1 MGYYLPPSDELTQN
15 IDYMSVDTIIMI
27 VVTLLLVM
35 LGVAILL
42 GRADWAIKQYRRNSE
57 RYNLL
62 RLRVVTGGVLIIIAL
77 IMPFLV
83 LFEGYHNILAG
94 VIVGVA
100 IIFGILQETWA
111 RRR

>member
-1 MGYYLPPSDELTQN
+1 MN
-15 IDYMSVDTIIMI
+15 VDIIIMV
-27 VVTLLLVM
+27 VVTLLLAM

-62 RLRVVTGGVLIIIAL
+62 RLRVVTGAVLIIIAL
-77 IMPFLV
+77 IIPFMV
-83 LFEGYHNILAG
+83 IFESCLNILAG

>member
-1 MGYYLPPSDELTQN
+1 MN
-15 IDYMSVDTIIMI
+15 VDIIIMV
-27 VVTLLLVM
+27 VVTLLLAM

-62 RLRVVTGGVLIIIAL
+62 RLRVVTGAVLIIIAL
-77 IMPFLV
+77 IIPLMV
-83 LFEGYHNILAG
+83 IYESCHNILSG
-94 VIVGVA
+94 GILGVA

>member
-1 MGYYLPPSDELTQN
+1 MN
-15 IDYMSVDTIIMI
+15 IQLVVMI
-27 VVTLLLVM
+27 VATLLLVA
-35 LGVAILL
+35 LGVATLL
-42 GRADWAIKQYRRNSE
+42 GKADWAIKQYRRNSE

-62 RLRVVTGGVLIIIAL
+62 RLRVVTGAVLIIIAL
-77 IMPFLV
+77 IIPFMV
-83 LFEGYHNILAG
+83 IFESCHNILAG

>member
-1 MGYYLPPSDELTQN
+1 MN
-15 IDYMSVDTIIMI
+15 VDIIIMV
-27 VVTLLLVM
+27 VVTLLLAM

-42 GRADWAIKQYRRNSE
+42 GKADWTIKQYRRNSE

-77 IMPFLV
+77 IIPFMV
-83 LFEGYHNILAG
+83 IFESCHNILAG

>member
-1 MGYYLPPSDELTQN
+1 MN
-15 IDYMSVDTIIMI
+15 VDIIIMV
-27 VVTLLLVM
+27 VVTLLLAM
-35 LGVAILL
+35 LGVAIIF

-62 RLRVVTGGVLIIIAL
+62 RLRVVTGAVLIIIAL
-77 IMPFLV
+77 IIPFMV
-83 LFEGYHNILAG
+83 IFESCHNILAG

>member
-1 MGYYLPPSDELTQN
+1 MN
-15 IDYMSVDTIIMI
+15 VDIIIMV
-27 VVTLLLVM
+27 VVTLLLAM

-62 RLRVVTGGVLIIIAL
+62 RLRVVTGAVLIIIAL
-77 IMPFLV
+77 IIPFMV
-83 LFEGYHNILAG
+83 IFESRHNILAG

>member
-1 MGYYLPPSDELTQN
+1 M
-15 IDYMSVDTIIMI
+15 V
-27 VVTLLLVM
+27 VVTLLLAM

-62 RLRVVTGGVLIIIAL
+62 RLRVVTGAVLIIIAL
-77 IMPFLV
+77 IIPFMV
-83 LFEGYHNILAG
+83 IFGSCHNILAG

>member
-1 MGYYLPPSDELTQN
+1 MN
-15 IDYMSVDTIIMI
+15 VDIIIMV

-42 GRADWAIKQYRRNSE
+42 GKADWAIKQYRRNSE

-62 RLRVVTGGVLIIIAL
+62 RLRVVTGAVLIIIAL
-77 IMPFLV
+77 IIPFMV
-83 LFEGYHNILAG
+83 IFESCHNILAG
-94 VIVGVA
+94 AIVGVA

>member
-1 MGYYLPPSDELTQN
+1 MN
-15 IDYMSVDTIIMI
+15 VDIIIMV
-27 VVTLLLVM
+27 VVTLLLAM

-42 GRADWAIKQYRRNSE
+42 GKADLAIKSYRRNNE
-57 RYNLL
+57 RYDLV
-62 RLRVVTGGVLIIIAL
+62 RMRVVTGAVLIIIAL
-77 IMPFLV
+77 IIPFMV
-83 LFEGYHNILAG
+83 IFESCHNILAG

>member
-1 MGYYLPPSDELTQN
+1 MN
-15 IDYMSVDTIIMI
+15 VDIIIMV
-27 VVTLLLVM
+27 VVTLLLTM

-77 IMPFLV
+77 IIPFMV
-83 LFEGYHNILAG
+83 IFESCHNIFAG